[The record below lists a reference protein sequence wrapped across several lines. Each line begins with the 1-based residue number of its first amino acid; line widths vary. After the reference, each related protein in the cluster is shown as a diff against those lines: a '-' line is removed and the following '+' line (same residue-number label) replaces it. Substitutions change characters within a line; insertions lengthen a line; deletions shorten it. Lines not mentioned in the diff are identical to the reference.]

1 MKEIDDLVAQCYD
14 PVDAEKIADGED
26 PKKFKKANA
35 ESDGD
40 LGIDAEGDG
49 GAGGDEDI
57 PGLEL

>member
-1 MKEIDDLVAQCYD
+1 MKEVDDLVKQGYD
-14 PVDAEKIADGED
+14 QADAEKIVDGES

-35 ESDGD
+35 ETDGD

-49 GAGGDEDI
+49 GAGGSEDI